1 MLRLQL
7 RAVTSPRIYA
17 GVVDQWN
24 VPLITM
30 GGMKLSKSEGRIIP
44 WGVLKLL
51 DRGAVHR
58 FCLSTAIC
66 PDDPLSVREEA
77 LDISGIGDAPYEWSW
92 ETYKEF
98 LS

>member
-1 MLRLQL
+1 M
-7 RAVTSPRIYA
+7 ASPRIHA
-17 GVVDQWN
+17 GVVDICYA
-24 VPLITM
+24 VPCRH
-30 GGMKLSKSEGRIIP
+30 SDWQE
-44 WGVLKLL
+44 
-51 DRGAVHR
+51 
-58 FCLSTAIC
+58 TAIC